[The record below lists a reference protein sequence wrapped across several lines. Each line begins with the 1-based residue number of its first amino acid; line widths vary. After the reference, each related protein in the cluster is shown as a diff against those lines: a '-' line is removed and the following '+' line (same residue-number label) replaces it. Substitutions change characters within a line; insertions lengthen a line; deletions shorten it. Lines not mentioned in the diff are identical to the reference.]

1 MYALIARRRY
11 KSLYYPVLDREAF
24 ARAPHGG
31 GGVRKGCGIWKG
43 MRAHFTVNS

>member
-31 GGVRKGCGIWKG
+31 GGLGKGVESGRG
-43 MRAHFTVNS
+43 